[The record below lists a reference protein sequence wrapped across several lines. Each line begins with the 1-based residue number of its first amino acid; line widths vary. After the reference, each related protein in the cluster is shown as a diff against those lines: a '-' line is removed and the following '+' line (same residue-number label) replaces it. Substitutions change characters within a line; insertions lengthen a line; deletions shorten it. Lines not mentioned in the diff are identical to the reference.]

1 MSESSPP
8 RIEARNVTQRFGDV
22 VALDDVSLSVDDGE
36 LVTLLGPSGCGKTTL
51 LRIMGGLAAPVG
63 GQVLLS
69 GEDVTNVPAH
79 KRPTHLVFQ
88 RPTMFPHLNVFDNI
102 AFGLRI
108 ARVPKAELRPRV
120 EEALALVRLPGYESR
135 RSHELSGGQMQR
147 ISLARALANR
157 PQVLLLDEP
166 FSALD
171 LKIRLEMEGELRR
184 LHRETG
190 TTIIFVT
197 HDQREALALSDRIA
211 LFNHGRIE
219 QFAPP
224 WDIYQEPCSKF
235 AAGFVGDAN
244 TLTAVVSGPDG
255 ATIGG
260 QPVSLPGDRQA
271 GAYTVVLRPEVV
283 SLQRQD
289 EPGPGLAGVVGDLA
303 YRGSVVSFEVDI
315 DGLDLP
321 LRAELAASLAT
332 EINVGDAVRAT
343 WRETDC
349 LVLDAQD
356 APA

>member
-1 MSESSPP
+1 VSESNPP
-8 RIEARNVTQRFGDV
+8 RLQVNNVTQRFGDV
-22 VALDDVSLSVDDGE
+22 VALDDVSLSVNDGE
-36 LVTLLGPSGCGKTTL
+36 LVSLLGPSGCGKTTL
-51 LRIMGGLAAPVG
+51 LRIIGGLAAPVE

-69 GEDVTNVPAH
+69 GEDVTHVPAH

-108 ARVPKAELRPRV
+108 SRVPKAELRSRV
-120 EEALALVRLPGYESR
+120 EEALSLVRLPGYESR

-147 ISLARALANR
+147 IALARALANK

-171 LKIRLEMEGELRR
+171 LKVRLAMEGELRR

-211 LFNHGRIE
+211 LFNQGRIE

-224 WDIYQEPCSKF
+224 WDIYQEPCSEF

-244 TLTAVVSGPDG
+244 TLTAAVSGPGG

-260 QPVSLPGDRQA
+260 QPVSLPGDPHA
-271 GAYTVVLRPEVV
+271 GTYTVVLRPELVT
-283 SLQRQD
+283 LQPQS
-289 EPGPGLAGVVGDLA
+289 EPGPGLAGVIGDLA
-303 YRGSVVSFEVDI
+303 YRGSVVSYEIDI
-315 DGLDLP
+315 EGLDRP
-321 LRAELAASLAT
+321 LRAELAAALAADM
-332 EINVGDAVRAT
+332 NVGDAVRAT
-343 WRETDC
+343 WRGADC
-349 LVLDAQD
+349 LVLDAD
-356 APA
+356 DGAS